1 MCVLPK
7 YPEQRRVQQL
17 LVDHKFKKLH
27 YLTIIIKILEFQK
40 FAQGYLSSEKTINT
54 VLCSKIRSWNTT

>member
-17 LVDHKFKKLH
+17 LVYDNSPGQN
-27 YLTIIIKILEFQK
+27 ICVQSR
-40 FAQGYLSSEKTINT
+40 GYLRKSINELELEMVKSVMT
-54 VLCSKIRSWNTT
+54 LFAEIQLEGKET